1 MTKALSRFE
10 EKENNTLG
18 EKDTTNEMMQIISAK
33 NKYKYESEVKSMH
46 IESLSRELKSAKDIS
61 NVFKQKLEE
70 VESLVASLKAENSKY
85 KEFLNYK

>member
-85 KEFLNYK
+85 K